1 MVSKD
6 IAIFVMSTFR
16 NKPEDREKS
25 LIEYNDKDGI
35 FSEICEHTNEAALK
49 YISWKLK
56 QDNKNLAA
64 AFGFLTDEAQKD
76 FSRFQALFADYDF
89 NIEQVPLYNN
99 GDLTGSFK
107 SICEMFDVLRGYIN
121 ENEEVVIHID
131 ITGGPRHSVMLML
144 ALIQM
149 IKFSGAKV
157 GMVIYA
163 NVLRKKSQ
171 NDMQKG
177 MIEDVGDIMDMF
189 TLISGAE
196 EFASIGNVSQ
206 IQKYF
211 EPRGN
216 ISWCLN
222 SLLDCMED
230 FSETIRV
237 CGNYK
242 SMTEALAQL
251 KNNIASYENFLK
263 ANAGNLCEQELF
275 FGKLLPTIKNEY
287 ADIMPY
293 GGINATPVQIIR
305 WCAKRKFLQQ
315 AVVFYTE
322 WLPDYLIDSKLVE
335 VTDSNVSLECEK
347 HKMDWS
353 SWKIYLFKSYT
364 PTKEVAIQQQNKSVE
379 IVADKLNYMDLR
391 KILTANL
398 SINQIAV
405 KVKNKN
411 EKFEV
416 FIENLK
422 KLSKKVTLSNF
433 SQLIKG
439 LNEDNSIKIILK
451 KSAPKN
457 TSFNSYLDKRIHTL
471 FNASDVVLAALLNV
485 NREDVVN
492 LFNLE
497 EVEKEKKSAD
507 EKGQSRKEVFVQL
520 LQTGILK
527 TKLPKENLLQFVAQ
541 YNEYVGEWRNKFSHA
556 VSEGSDKEKNMSI
569 TQAIL
574 DSIAL
579 IDVKK

>member
-1 MVSKD
+1 MAKEIMV
-6 IAIFVMSTFR
+6 FVMSTFSGR
-16 NKPEDREKS
+16 PA
-25 LIEYNDKDGI
+25 IEYNDKDGI
-35 FSEICEHTNEAALK
+35 FSEMCEHTNEAALK

-56 QDNKNLAA
+56 QENKNLAA
-64 AFGFLTDEAQKD
+64 SFGFLTDEAQKD
-76 FSRFQALFADYDF
+76 FPRLQALFADYDF

-107 SICEMFDVLRGYIN
+107 SICEMFDVLRGYIS

-163 NVLRKKSQ
+163 NVLRGKSQ
-171 NDMQKG
+171 IKG

-211 EPRGN
+211 EPREN

-242 SMTEALAQL
+242 SMTEALSQL
-251 KNNIASYENFLK
+251 KSNITSYENFLK
-263 ANAGNLCEQELF
+263 TNAGNLCEQELF

-287 ADIMPY
+287 ADIMPH
-293 GGINATPVQIIR
+293 GRENATPVQIIR

-322 WLPDYLIDSKLVE
+322 WLPDYLIDSGLVK
-335 VTDSNVSLECEK
+335 VTDFNIYAECEK
-347 HKMDWS
+347 HKMEWS
-353 SWKIYLFKSYT
+353 SWAIYLLKSYT
-364 PTKEVAIQQQNKSVE
+364 PTVENNILQQEVVLKITS
-379 IVADKLNYMDLR
+379 DKLIYEDLR
-391 KILTANL
+391 KLLL
-398 SINQIAV
+398 SDLSASEMLIKIRDKNDKFEAFIRTLINFDKIT
-405 KVKNKN
+405 N
-411 EKFEV
+411 EKNFAE
-416 FIENLK
+416 
-422 KLSKKVTLSNF
+422 KVQSF
-433 SQLIKG
+433 D
-439 LNEDNSIKIILK
+439 EDNLIKIIMEN
-451 KSAPKN
+451 ATPPT
-457 TSFNSYLDKRIHTL
+457 TSFSNFLNKRIKTMHI
-471 FNASDVVLAALLNV
+471 ASKVILKALSGIKRTDVIDFFALNEPEKENV
-485 NREDVVN
+485 NNTKKNSDRE
-492 LFNLE
+492 
-497 EVEKEKKSAD
+497 A
-507 EKGQSRKEVFVQL
+507 VFKQL
-520 LQTGILK
+520 LGKNKMK
-527 TKLPKENLLQFVAQ
+527 TKLPVDNLLQFVVQ

-556 VSEGSDKEKNMSI
+556 VSEGSNKEKNTGI

>member
-1 MVSKD
+1 MAKEIMV
-6 IAIFVMSTFR
+6 FVMSTFSGR
-16 NKPEDREKS
+16 PA
-25 LIEYNDKDGI
+25 IEYNDKDGI
-35 FSEICEHTNEAALK
+35 FSEMCEHTNEAALK
-49 YISWKLK
+49 YVSWKLK
-56 QDNKNLAA
+56 QENENLAA
-64 AFGFLTDEAQKD
+64 AFGFVTDEAQKD
-76 FSRFQALFADYDF
+76 FARFQGLFTDYSF

-99 GDLTGSFK
+99 GDMTGSFK
-107 SICEMFDVLRGYIN
+107 SICEMFDVLQKYIG
-121 ENEEVVIHID
+121 ENEDVVIHID

-157 GMVIYA
+157 GMVVYA

-171 NDMQKG
+171 SDVQKG

-237 CGNYK
+237 CGSYD
-242 SMTEALAQL
+242 SMKEVLSQL
-251 KNNIASYENFLK
+251 KNNITSYENFLK
-263 ANAGNLCEQELF
+263 ANKSNLCEQELF
-275 FGKLLPTIKNEY
+275 FGKLLPKIKNEY
-287 ADIMPY
+287 ADIMPH
-293 GGINATPVQIIR
+293 GGKAATPVQIIR

-335 VTDSNVSLECEK
+335 VTEGNVSLECEK
-347 HKMDWS
+347 HKMEWS
-353 SWKIYLFKSYT
+353 SWKIYLFKSYI
-364 PTKEVAIQQQNKSVE
+364 PPKETAIQQSNKLVE
-379 IVADKLNYMDLR
+379 ITADKLNYEDLR

-405 KVKNKN
+405 KVRNKNK
-411 EKFEV
+411 KFEAFV
-416 FIENLK
+416 ENLK
-422 KLSKKVTLSNF
+422 KLSKKVTFSNF
-433 SQLIKG
+433 AQIVKG
-439 LNEDNSIKIILK
+439 LSEDDPIKIILK

-457 TSFNSYLDKRIHTL
+457 TSFNNYLDKRIRTL
-471 FNASDVVLAALLNV
+471 FNASDVVLAALNNV
-485 NREDVVN
+485 SREDIVN
-492 LFNLE
+492 LFDLE
-497 EVEKEKKSAD
+497 IVEKEKKSAD
-507 EKGQSRKEVFVQL
+507 EKGQSRKEIFEQL
-520 LQTGILK
+520 LQAGILR

>member
-1 MVSKD
+1 MSKD

-16 NKPEDREKS
+16 NKVEDREKS
-25 LIEYNDKDGI
+25 LIEYNDKDGV
-35 FSEICEHTNEAALK
+35 FSEMCEHTNEAALK
-49 YISWKLK
+49 YVSWKLK

-76 FSRFQALFADYDF
+76 FPRFQALFADYDF

-107 SICEMFDVLRGYIN
+107 SICEMFDVLRGYIS

-163 NVLRKKSQ
+163 NVLRGKSQ
-171 NDMQKG
+171 IKG
-177 MIEDVGDIMDMF
+177 MIEDAGDIMDMF

-287 ADIMPY
+287 ADIMPH
-293 GGINATPVQIIR
+293 GGENATPVQIIR

-322 WLPDYLIDSKLVE
+322 WLPDYLCIDSDLVK
-335 VTDSNVSLECEK
+335 VTDFNVYAECEK

-353 SWKIYLFKSYT
+353 SWAIYLFKSYT
-364 PTKEVAIQQQNKSVE
+364 PLVEGSILQQEVDLKITS
-379 IVADKLNYMDLR
+379 DKLIYEDLR
-391 KILTANL
+391 KLLLNDLSAGEIL
-398 SINQIAV
+398 IKIRG
-405 KVKNKN
+405 KNDKFETFVRDLIKFDKKTN
-411 EKFEV
+411 EKNFAKEV
-416 FIENLK
+416 QALDESDL
-422 KLSKKVTLSNF
+422 
-433 SQLIKG
+433 
-439 LNEDNSIKIILK
+439 IKIIMENA
-451 KSAPKN
+451 APST
-457 TSFNSYLDKRIHTL
+457 TSFENFLNKRIKTMHVSSKVILKALSGIKRTDAVDL
-471 FNASDVVLAALLNV
+471 FDLS
-485 NREDVVN
+485 EP
-492 LFNLE
+492 
-497 EVEKEKKSAD
+497 EKENNNSTKKNSDRIA
-507 EKGQSRKEVFVQL
+507 VFKQL
-520 LQTGILK
+520 LKENKMK
-527 TKLPKENLLQFVAQ
+527 TKLPVDNLLNFVAQ

-556 VSEGSDKEKNMSI
+556 VSEGSNKEKNIGI

>member
-1 MVSKD
+1 MAKEIMV
-6 IAIFVMSTFR
+6 FVMSTFSGR
-16 NKPEDREKS
+16 PA
-25 LIEYNDKDGI
+25 IEYNDKDGI
-35 FSEICEHTNEAALK
+35 FSEMCEHTNEAALK
-49 YISWKLK
+49 YVSWKLK
-56 QDNKNLAA
+56 QENENLAA
-64 AFGFLTDEAQKD
+64 AFGFVTDEAQKD
-76 FSRFQALFADYDF
+76 FARFQGLFTDYSF

-99 GDLTGSFK
+99 GDMTGSFK
-107 SICEMFDVLRGYIN
+107 SICEMFDVLQKYIG
-121 ENEEVVIHID
+121 ENEEVIIHID

-157 GMVIYA
+157 GMVVYA

-171 NDMQKG
+171 SDVQKG

-222 SLLDCMED
+222 SLLDCMEN
-230 FSETIRV
+230 FSETIKV
-237 CGNYK
+237 CGSYD
-242 SMTEALAQL
+242 SMKEVLSQL
-251 KNNIASYENFLK
+251 KNNITSYENFLK
-263 ANAGNLCEQELF
+263 ANRSNLCEQELF
-275 FGKLLPTIKNEY
+275 FGKLLPKIKNEY
-287 ADIMPY
+287 ADIMPH
-293 GGINATPVQIIR
+293 GGKAATPVQIIR

-335 VTDSNVSLECEK
+335 VMEGNVSLECEK

-353 SWKIYLFKSYT
+353 SWKIYLFKSYI
-364 PTKEVAIQQQNKSVE
+364 PPKETSTQQSNKSVE
-379 IVADKLNYMDLR
+379 ITADKLNYEDLR

-398 SINQIAV
+398 SVNQIAV
-405 KVKNKN
+405 KVRNKNK
-411 EKFEV
+411 KFEA

-422 KLSKKVTLSNF
+422 KLSKKVTFSNF
-433 SQLIKG
+433 AQIVKG
-439 LNEDNSIKIILK
+439 LSEDDPIKIILK

-457 TSFNSYLDKRIHTL
+457 TSFNNYLDKRIRTL

-485 NREDVVN
+485 SREDIVN
-492 LFNLE
+492 LFDLE
-497 EVEKEKKSAD
+497 IVEKEKKSAD
-507 EKGQSRKEVFVQL
+507 EKGQSRKEIFEQL
-520 LQTGILK
+520 LQDGILR

>member
-1 MVSKD
+1 MSKNV
-6 IAIFVMSTFR
+6 AIFVMSTFSGR
-16 NKPEDREKS
+16 PA
-25 LIEYNDKDGI
+25 IEYNDKDGI
-35 FSEICEHTNEAALK
+35 FNEMCEHTNEAALK
-49 YISWKLK
+49 YISWNLK

-64 AFGFLTDEAQKD
+64 AFGFLTAEAQKD
-76 FSRFQALFADYDF
+76 FPRFQALFTDYDF

-107 SICEMFDVLRGYIN
+107 SICQMFDVLRGYIN

-149 IKFSGAKV
+149 IKFSGAKI

-163 NVLRKKSQ
+163 NVLRKKNQ

-222 SLLDCMED
+222 SFLDCMED

-242 SMTEALAQL
+242 SMTEALSQL
-251 KNNIASYENFLK
+251 KSNITSYENFLK
-263 ANAGNLCEQELF
+263 TNAGNLCEQELF

-287 ADIMPY
+287 ADIMPH

-322 WLPDYLIDSKLVE
+322 WLPDYLIDSGLVK
-335 VTDSNVSLECEK
+335 VTDFNIYAECEK

-364 PTKEVAIQQQNKSVE
+364 PTKEVAIQQQNKSVK

-433 SQLIKG
+433 TQLIKG

>member
-1 MVSKD
+1 MAVSKD
-6 IAIFVMSTFR
+6 IAIFVMSTFSGR
-16 NKPEDREKS
+16 PA
-25 LIEYNDKDGI
+25 IEYNDKDGV
-35 FSEICEHTNEAALK
+35 FSEMCEHTNEAALK
-49 YISWKLK
+49 YASWKLK
-56 QDNKNLAA
+56 QENKNLAA
-64 AFGFLTDEAQKD
+64 SFGFLTDEAQKD
-76 FSRFQALFADYDF
+76 FPRLQALFADYDF

-107 SICEMFDVLRGYIN
+107 SICEMFDVLRGYIS

-149 IKFSGAKV
+149 IKFSGAKI

-287 ADIMPY
+287 ADIMPH
-293 GGINATPVQIIR
+293 GGENATPVQIIR

-422 KLSKKVTLSNF
+422 KLSKKVTLRNF
-433 SQLIKG
+433 TQLIKG